1 MFTIICSV
9 IFSNSLSYAYTANY
23 VDMRVLMNQTFYE
36 ANPGGISTAEN
47 IVNTAKYPF
56 AQKWNIILNASYEKV
71 GPLPVES
78 CPLSNNTHCSASTCG
93 SATSCTNSISNNIHH
108 KNISKNLNIVKNSFS
123 VSPYDLMTTFIGT
136 YACSKNGSTHT
147 FPAGVAD
154 VRGSYSICTFVS
166 TATTNFKVRALQ
178 HEISHNFGCS
188 HCQGY
193 STPACIMKG
202 SYDLNTSNLSDIWCT
217 YCENNYFDRLLH

>member
-1 MFTIICSV
+1 MLSPDSCRYRKAIYTNFLDLTKRWKTITMFTIICSV
-9 IFSNSLSYAYTANY
+9 ILSNSLSYAYTANY

-36 ANPGGISTAEN
+36 ANPGGISTA
-47 IVNTAKYPF
+47 
-56 AQKWNIILNASYEKV
+56 
-71 GPLPVES
+71 
-78 CPLSNNTHCSASTCG
+78 
-93 SATSCTNSISNNIHH
+93 NNIHH

-123 VSPYDLMTTFIGT
+123 LSPYDLMTTFIGT
-136 YACSKNGSTHT
+136 YACSKNDSTHT

-193 STPACIMKG
+193 STQACIMKG
-202 SYDLNTSNLSDIWCT
+202 SYDLNTSNLPDIWCT